1 MTHCKHENTMA
12 ANDKQPE
19 FYGMDQVLGVFA
31 DAFMV
36 AKSDGAYT
44 LYFFQSQ
51 LPDRSGEAQAT
62 AYGTKHKCVGR
73 IVLANQDTL
82 AKFLGLLA
90 KNCGATIQLPGSSK
104 RPDKQVHPT

>member
-1 MTHCKHENTMA
+1 MPQ
-12 ANDKQPE
+12 DQPKTGKDTPTE

-51 LPDRSGEAQAT
+51 LPDKLSDEGQNIT
-62 AYGTKHKCVGR
+62 YGRGHKCVGR

-82 AKFLGLLA
+82 DKFLGLLA
-90 KNCGATIQLPGSSK
+90 KNRGATIQFPSSRSNPQK
-104 RPDKQVHPT
+104 EGHPK

>member
-1 MTHCKHENTMA
+1 MPQDQAKA
-12 ANDKQPE
+12 GNDKQPE

-31 DAFMV
+31 DGFMV
-36 AKSDGAYT
+36 GKSDGAYT

-51 LPDRSGEAQAT
+51 LPDRYSGEGQST
-62 AYGTKHKCVGR
+62 TYGRGHKCVGR
-73 IVLANQDTL
+73 IVLANQDAL

-104 RPDKQVHPT
+104 PPDKEDHPT